1 MNGDATAEKIIPVIL
16 CGGAGSR
23 LWPAS
28 REAMPKQ
35 FLPLFDGRS
44 LFDLTLQRIA
54 DPSLFADPVVVT
66 ADALAPHVLRSL
78 GAAGMRG
85 TVLLEPCRRNTAP
98 AIALALEACATPDA
112 LMLVLASDHF
122 IADGAAFR
130 QAVRDCAGGAA
141 GGHIIT
147 FGVTPDSPHSGYG
160 YIEKGGPQADG
171 LYAIARF
178 IEKPAP
184 DVALSL
190 LGRGCLWNSGN
201 FMFRACVMQEELAA
215 LQPAISTA
223 VREAVAQMQVSELE
237 GNKFFMPDED
247 AFARAP
253 DLSIDYAVL
262 EHSRRGA
269 CKPVSYRWS
278 DMGTWNAVWEHRG
291 KDSKGNAVTGPATL
305 HLTEGALVISE
316 AQHVAVVGMCDV
328 AVIVTAE
335 SVLVAPRSVGK
346 ELTGLLDMLRSDPEK
361 KRLT

>member
-1 MNGDATAEKIIPVIL
+1 MAEDPAAEKIIPVIL

-35 FLPLFDGRS
+35 FLPLFDGKS
-44 LFDLTLQRIA
+44 LFDLTLLRIA
-54 DPSLFADPVVVT
+54 DPSLFLDPVIVT
-66 ADALAPHVLRSL
+66 AEALAPHVFRSL
-78 GAAGMRG
+78 RAAGLQG

-98 AIALALEACATPDA
+98 AIALALEACGTPDA
-112 LMLVLASDHF
+112 LMLVLASDHY

-130 QAVRDCAGGAA
+130 QAVRESAAGAA

-160 YIEKGGPQADG
+160 YIERGEPLGNG
-171 LYAIARF
+171 LSAIARF

-201 FMFRACVMQEELAA
+201 FMFRAGVMQEELVA
-215 LQPAISTA
+215 LQPVISGA
-223 VREAVAQMQVSELE
+223 VRRAVAQMQVSELD
-237 GNKFFMPDED
+237 GNKVFTPEKE
-247 AFARAP
+247 AFALAP

-269 CKPVSYRWS
+269 CKPVNYRWS
-278 DMGTWNAVWEHRG
+278 DMGTWNAVWEHRD
-291 KDSKGNAVTGPATL
+291 KDEARNAVTGPATL
-305 HLTEGALVISE
+305 HQTEGALVVSE
-316 AQHVAVVGMCDV
+316 AQHVAVLGMRDV

-346 ELTGLLDMLRSDPEK
+346 ELTGLLERLRSDPDR

>member
-1 MNGDATAEKIIPVIL
+1 MAEDPAAEKIIPVIL

-35 FLPLFDGRS
+35 FLPLFDGKS
-44 LFDLTLQRIA
+44 LFDLTLRRIA
-54 DPSLFADPVVVT
+54 DPSLFANPVIVT
-66 ADALAPHVLRSL
+66 AEALAPHVLRSL

-112 LMLVLASDHF
+112 LMLVLASDHY
-122 IADGAAFR
+122 IADRAAFR
-130 QAVRDCAGGAA
+130 QAVRESVAGAQ

-147 FGVTPDSPHSGYG
+147 FGVEPDSPHSGYG
-160 YIEKGGPQADG
+160 YIERGEALGEG
-171 LYAIARF
+171 LFAIARF

-201 FMFRACVMQEELAA
+201 FMFRAVVMQQELGA
-215 LQPAISTA
+215 LQPGISAA
-223 VREAVAQMQVSELE
+223 VRQAVAQMQASALD
-237 GNKFFMPDED
+237 GNKVFTPDRD
-247 AFARAP
+247 AFAQAP

-269 CKPVSYRWS
+269 CKPVNYRWS

-305 HLTEGALVISE
+305 HQTEGALVISE
-316 AQHVAVVGMCDV
+316 AQHVAVVGMRDV

-346 ELTGLLDMLRSDPEK
+346 EMTCLLEKLRSDPEK